1 VTSDADTPKESMTNA
16 PQSEPYWKQEDS
28 QMTPETILSAAVE
41 HASDRKAEEIVSL
54 DLRAIGGFADY
65 FLICTGRS
73 DRQCRA
79 IHDGIH
85 LGMKNEHG
93 MLPARVEGVSEG
105 HWILMDYLDVVVH
118 VFTPETRERYR
129 LEQLWGEA
137 PVTRMEPATAN
148 A

>member
-1 VTSDADTPKESMTNA
+1 
-16 PQSEPYWKQEDS
+16 
-28 QMTPETILSAAVE
+28 MTPETILSAVVE
-41 HASDRKAEEIVSL
+41 HAADRKAEEIVTL

-85 LGMKNEHG
+85 LGMKTDHR

-118 VFTPETRERYR
+118 VFTPEIRERYR
-129 LEQLWGEA
+129 LEQLWREA
-137 PVTRMEPATAN
+137 PATKLEPLSVDA
-148 A
+148 

>member
-1 VTSDADTPKESMTNA
+1 MINA
-16 PQSEPYWKQEDS
+16 PQSQRDPRQKDS
-28 QMTPETILSAAVE
+28 GMTPETILSAVVE
-41 HASDRKAEEIVSL
+41 HAADRKAEEIVTL

-85 LGMKNEHG
+85 LGMKTDHR

-118 VFTPETRERYR
+118 VFTPEIRERYR
-129 LEQLWGEA
+129 LEQLWREA
-137 PVTRMEPATAN
+137 PATKLESVAVD